1 MQDRLADEYA
11 TSPHGSPRP
20 GSGADGAGALAR
32 QRPAAFARRIRD
44 GALNGAQEQQER
56 LARRL
61 RNVSV
66 AAHRGAGDMEG
77 EQQWIASAV
86 HALADEVDHLASRVQ
101 GADLAQLIGQARQ
114 VAQRQPAA
122 FIAASLVA
130 GLAVSRLA
138 RLAAADSSPAG
149 TIRAEVAHG

>member
-1 MQDRLADEYA
+1 MQDPLADEYA
-11 TSPHGSPRP
+11 ARP
-20 GSGADGAGALAR
+20 PKFRRTGSGADGAGALAR
-32 QRPAAFARRIRD
+32 QRPAAFARSLSDRAVNR
-44 GALNGAQEQQER
+44 AQEQQER

-66 AAHRGAGDMEG
+66 ATRRGAGEMEG

-86 HALADEVDHLASRVQ
+86 HALADEVDHLALRVQ

-122 FIAASLVA
+122 FITASLVA
-130 GLAVSRLA
+130 GLAIGRLA
-138 RLAAADSSPAG
+138 RLAAAGSSPTG